1 MRKTT
6 TLVIV
11 SIALLLS
18 VIVSFFAVPTQ
29 VTAQQPNV
37 DCSKPM
43 TPPEMRFCA
52 AKSYQEA
59 DRKLNQ
65 AYKQVNSSLKGEQ
78 RRLLTTAQQNWIRFR
93 DNNCDFEVF
102 EFRGAGDYTLFR
114 NECLE
119 RLTEQRT
126 KDLRD
131 YLNRGS

>member
-1 MRKTT
+1 MRNVS
-6 TLVIV
+6 TLVIA

-18 VIVSFFAVPTQ
+18 LIVFLFAIPTQ

-43 TPPEMRFCA
+43 TAPEMRFCA

-65 AYKQVNSSLKGEQ
+65 AYKQVNSSLKGEE

-102 EFRGAGDYTLFR
+102 QFRGASDSILFR

-131 YLNRGS
+131 YLNRR